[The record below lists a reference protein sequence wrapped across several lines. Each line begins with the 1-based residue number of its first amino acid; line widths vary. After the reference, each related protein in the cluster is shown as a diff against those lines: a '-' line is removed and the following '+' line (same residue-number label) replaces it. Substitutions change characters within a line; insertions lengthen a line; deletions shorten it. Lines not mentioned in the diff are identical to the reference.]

1 MILSSFVPKSA
12 TQNLYLQLHI
22 SIDPS
27 DISFCFFLQSPGWP
41 QNPPIH
47 LFRSW
52 FLFFFTVMMCC
63 WVSSVLTLEP
73 PFFFTIILAYCTLE
87 WIACCP
93 GCIHKYGRQT
103 RALHIYVRL
112 GVSCSQS
119 DPPIRKYIAF
129 FFYIGLFVH
138 KKENEP
144 SLSWV
149 LPPRRRPSIRHF
161 PRGFESQKSS
171 APM

>member
-1 MILSSFVPKSA
+1 
-12 TQNLYLQLHI
+12 
-22 SIDPS
+22 
-27 DISFCFFLQSPGWP
+27 
-41 QNPPIH
+41 
-47 LFRSW
+47 
-52 FLFFFTVMMCC
+52 MMCC

-129 FFYIGLFVH
+129 FFFILVYLST
-138 KKENEP
+138 KKKTN
-144 SLSWV
+144 L
-149 LPPRRRPSIRHF
+149 LYLGFCRRAVDRPSDISQEVSKVKSRVRRCSTVHTNMFRRHTLHTTNRRGSPQVYIVHWPPHF
-161 PRGFESQKSS
+161 PDLLYSFNHLDRVLYIHSKRV
-171 APM
+171 